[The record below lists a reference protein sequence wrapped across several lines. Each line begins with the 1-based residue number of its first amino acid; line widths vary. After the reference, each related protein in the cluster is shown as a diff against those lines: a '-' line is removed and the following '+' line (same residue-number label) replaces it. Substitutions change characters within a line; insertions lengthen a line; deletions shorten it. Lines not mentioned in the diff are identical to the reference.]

1 MSAHDSERPAA
12 RMTFVNVDKSG
23 VSMSW
28 KTTAAVL
35 TVIVVSMGGGLGYL
49 ATLATKEDVKRHNA
63 DNHAHLITV
72 QNPYTSKAEAQPLPE
87 VVSDMHM
94 KVQKIDDIED
104 KVEKVQTTVVEDQA
118 ERLADRAADKAPQR
132 KLETWRKVKAKA
144 MRNKRDGKPMRDGLE
159 DLVF

>member
-1 MSAHDSERPAA
+1 
-12 RMTFVNVDKSG
+12 
-23 VSMSW
+23 MSW